1 MLSQVWVIGIG
12 VCSDATMPTTELIRK
27 LAVGTFTDTQLA
39 PYECVYSCVVSIY
52 NACKR
57 SLFGIRANKPAR
69 ECAEVR
75 MGTVVRNL
83 NRANVLREVRLHQP
97 ISRADIAKRLGLSRS
112 VVSEIVDSLLT
123 DGFVREVGTGR
134 STSKG
139 GRPSVRLEFVPTARY
154 SFGMDIG
161 GTKTILMLTDLA
173 GTVIAHRKIASHRDG
188 ASIVEHLRRQA
199 QMFLQESGVPKDK
212 IVGSGI
218 GAPGLINYEDGT
230 VIAAPGL
237 NWINV
242 NLREAF
248 HSYLPGPII
257 VDNDV
262 NMALVGEK
270 WVGSGGDDEDVI
282 FVAIGTGIGAALMI
296 GGQIHRG
303 SAGYAGEVGYAPVDP
318 FTDAQSDVTRFG
330 PLENV
335 ASGTGIRLEAKANMN
350 LFPQSML
357 QGREIRTE
365 EVFEAAR
372 HGDELGQYVVDRTV
386 KYLAFA
392 LAHMVALV
400 NPAKI
405 ILGGGVMRVGDTLLK
420 QIDQRLKQIM
430 PIRARLTLA
439 QLGELAGAYGA
450 AASPIMEMYRI

>member
-1 MLSQVWVIGIG
+1 M
-12 VCSDATMPTTELIRK
+12 
-27 LAVGTFTDTQLA
+27 
-39 PYECVYSCVVSIY
+39 
-52 NACKR
+52 
-57 SLFGIRANKPAR
+57 
-69 ECAEVR
+69 
-75 MGTVVRNL
+75 
-83 NRANVLREVRLHQP
+83 
-97 ISRADIAKRLGLSRS
+97 
-112 VVSEIVDSLLT
+112 
-123 DGFVREVGTGR
+123 
-134 STSKG
+134 
-139 GRPSVRLEFVPTARY
+139 
-154 SFGMDIG
+154 
-161 GTKTILMLTDLA
+161 MLTDLA